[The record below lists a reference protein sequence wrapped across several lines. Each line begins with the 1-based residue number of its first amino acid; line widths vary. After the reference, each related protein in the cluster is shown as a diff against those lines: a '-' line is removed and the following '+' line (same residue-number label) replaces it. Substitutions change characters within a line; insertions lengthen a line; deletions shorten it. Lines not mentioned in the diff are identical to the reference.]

1 MLWTLPGNSKN
12 CRWGLRDEAIE
23 QKMKAN
29 GAVARVF
36 TPEAK
41 LKRKIR
47 AHFSRLGF
55 AKGPDGTL
63 VRTESGKESV
73 RQLHR
78 VQRVERIRSSA
89 HLLTEF
95 LPEALINFADGREI
109 DPSKIKL
116 RLQRI
121 RADSFE
127 ADLFRTASLTWS
139 VPVSNGYGRRLRY
152 LVWDEGHNR
161 LAGLFALGDPVFNL
175 SVRDNLIGWT
185 GSDRSSRL
193 VNILDAYVLG
203 AVPPYNM
210 LLGGKAIACLVRS
223 RDVYD
228 DFTRTYGSTTGII
241 SGEEKHARLLAVTT
255 SSSMGRS
262 SLYNR
267 LTLEG
272 VNYFDSIGY
281 TLGWGHFH
289 ITDDLFAQMREYL
302 RLSKHPYA
310 DRHRFGQGPNWRLRT
325 IRTALAQLG
334 INESVLKH
342 GIQREVFFCPLAKN
356 AQKILVTGKGRPDL
370 STLKTVEEISD
381 LARIRW
387 MEPRAERRDDYKY
400 WRREDI
406 LRLIRG
412 EPIATDKRK
421 VV

>member
-1 MLWTLPGNSKN
+1 VSK
-12 CRWGLRDEAIE
+12 RKKK
-23 QKMKAN
+23 QKKSGGVAKA
-29 GAVARVF
+29 F

-47 AHFSRLGF
+47 SHFTRLGF
-55 AKGPDGTL
+55 AKARDGTL
-63 VRTESGKESV
+63 VRSETGKESI

-78 VQRVERIRSSA
+78 VQREERVESAA

-95 LPEALINFADGREI
+95 LPDAIGNFADGREI
-109 DPSKIKL
+109 NPSKIRLTL
-116 RLQRI
+116 RRVA
-121 RADSFE
+121 ADTFE
-127 ADLFRTASLTWS
+127 SELFRAASLTWS

-152 LVWDEGHNR
+152 LVWDEGHDR

-185 GSDRSSRL
+185 ADDRSSRL

-210 LLGGKAIACLVRS
+210 LLGGKAVACLVRS

-228 DFTRTYGSTTGII
+228 DFTRTYGATTGII
-241 SGEEKHARLLAVTT
+241 SGEDKRARLLAITT

-267 LTLEG
+267 LKLDG
-272 VNYFDSIGY
+272 VSYYTSIGY
-281 TLGWGHFH
+281 TVGWGHFH

-325 IRTALAQLG
+325 IRAALGQLSV
-334 INESVLKH
+334 NESVLKH

-356 AQKILVTGKGRPDL
+356 AAKILATGKGSPDL
-370 STLKTVEEISD
+370 STLKTVEEISE
-381 LARIRW
+381 LARVRW
-387 MEPRAERRDDYKY
+387 MEPRAQ
-400 WRREDI
+400 RREEFKDWKRENI
-406 LRLIRG
+406 VRLIKG
-412 EPIATDKRK
+412 EPFPLPAPARRRA
-421 VV
+421 V

>member
-1 MLWTLPGNSKN
+1 VSK
-12 CRWGLRDEAIE
+12 AKKK
-23 QKMKAN
+23 QKKS
-29 GAVARVF
+29 GGVARAF

-47 AHFSRLGF
+47 SHFTRLGF
-55 AKGPDGTL
+55 AKGRDGTL
-63 VRTESGKESV
+63 ERSETGKESI

-78 VQRVERIRSSA
+78 VQRDERVKSAA

-95 LPEALINFADGREI
+95 LPEAIGNFANGREI
-109 DPSKIKL
+109 DPS
-116 RLQRI
+116 RI
-121 RADSFE
+121 RLSLRRVAADTFE
-127 ADLFRTASLTWS
+127 SDLFRAASLTWS

-152 LVWDEGHNR
+152 LVWDEGHDR

-185 GSDRSSRL
+185 ADDRSSRL

-228 DFTRTYGSTTGII
+228 DFTRTYGATTGII
-241 SGEEKHARLLAVTT
+241 SGEDKRARLLAVTT

-267 LTLEG
+267 LKLDGQSYYT
-272 VNYFDSIGY
+272 SIGY
-281 TLGWGHFH
+281 TVGWGHFH

-325 IRTALAQLG
+325 IRAALGQLG

-356 AQKILVTGKGRPDL
+356 AAKILATGKGRPDL
-370 STLKTVEEISD
+370 STLKTVEEIAE
-381 LARIRW
+381 LARVRW
-387 MEPRAERRDDYKY
+387 MEPRAKRRDEFKH

-406 LRLIRG
+406 ARLIKG
-412 EPIATDKRK
+412 EPIPIPAPAKRRAA
-421 VV
+421 